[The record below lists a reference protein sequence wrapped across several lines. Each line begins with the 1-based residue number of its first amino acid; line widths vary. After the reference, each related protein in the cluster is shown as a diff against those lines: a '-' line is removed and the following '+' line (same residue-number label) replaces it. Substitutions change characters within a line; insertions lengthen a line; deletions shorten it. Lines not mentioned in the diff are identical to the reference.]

1 LFFCLQV
8 VAFETL
14 KEVRMKYYWCFALL
28 VVSGALALAQS
39 PKREDFGASLKRLKW
54 DEHKQTTV
62 EQKKIDT
69 PAAEDVLKV
78 ETTLAIFDVLVLD
91 AQGRTLTGFTKDDFV
106 VTEDGTPQEIAA
118 FSLGDGSTMPR
129 SIVLIMD
136 YSGSQLPYL
145 QNSVEAAKTL
155 VEKLTPRDR
164 MAIVTDDIELLVELT
179 SDKGK
184 LKKSLDSLKKKAAD
198 NRLGRSEQYSALFA
212 TLREL
217 VKSEERP
224 IILFQTDGDELYRLQ
239 QIGNAAPPVAKS
251 PNAFEAQRKPYSFQ
265 DVYTTAQKSRV
276 TIYTI
281 VPGVQLAGKSPE
293 EQIKRA
299 REIYAQR
306 LHAMRK
312 RAGDQSVD
320 AFLARMRQMPDSY
333 FHQMITTQH
342 RQQLAAAGIAKLTG
356 GWTEF
361 LEVPEQAAAI
371 YERILAGIN
380 RRYILGYYPTNEA
393 RDGKLR
399 KVKIEVKGHP
409 EYRIL
414 GKQSYYARDP
424 E

>member
-1 LFFCLQV
+1 
-8 VAFETL
+8 
-14 KEVRMKYYWCFALL
+14 MKYQLWFVWFVGCCLL
-28 VVSGALALAQS
+28 TAAQA
-39 PKREDFGASLKRLKW
+39 PKREEFGASLKRLQW
-54 DEHKQTTV
+54 DEQKQTAV
-62 EQKKIDT
+62 EQKKSD
-69 PAAEDVLKV
+69 AAVAEDVLKL
-78 ETTLAIFDVLVLD
+78 ETTLAIFDVLVVD

-106 VTEDGTPQEIAA
+106 VSEDGQPQEVAA
-118 FSLGDGSTMPR
+118 FSLGDGSTVAR

-145 QNSVEAAKTL
+145 QNSIEAAKTL

-164 MAIVTDDIELLVELT
+164 MAIVTDDVQLLVDFT
-179 SDKGK
+179 ADKNK
-184 LKKSLDSLKKKAAD
+184 LKKSLDSLKKKASD

-239 QIGNAAPPVAKS
+239 LIGESVPPVLTN
-251 PNAFEAQRKPYSFQ
+251 PNAFETQRKPYSLQ
-265 DVYTTAQKSRV
+265 DIYTTAQKSRV

-281 VPGVQLAGKSPE
+281 IPGVQLAGKPLE
-293 EQIKRA
+293 DQFKRA

-312 RAGDQSVD
+312 RTGDAPVD
-320 AFLARMRQMPDSY
+320 AFLSRMRQMPDSY
-333 FHQMITTQH
+333 FQQKITVQH

-361 LEVPEQAAAI
+361 LEAPEQAAAI

-414 GKQSYYARDP
+414 GKQSYYAREP
-424 E
+424 ESR

>member
-1 LFFCLQV
+1 
-8 VAFETL
+8 
-14 KEVRMKYYWCFALL
+14 MKYYWCFALL
-28 VVSGALALAQS
+28 VVGGALALAQS
-39 PKREDFGASLKRLKW
+39 TKREDFGASLKRLKW
-54 DEHKQTTV
+54 DEQKQTAV

-78 ETTLAIFDVLVLD
+78 ETTLAIFDVLVVD
-91 AQGRTLTGFTKDDFV
+91 AQGRSLTGFTKDDFV
-106 VTEDGTPQEIAA
+106 VSEDGLPQEVAA

-129 SIVLIMD
+129 SIVLIID

-164 MAIVTDDIELLVELT
+164 MAIVTDDVELLVEFT

-212 TLREL
+212 VLREL
-217 VKSEERP
+217 IKSEERP

-239 QIGNAAPPVAKS
+239 PVGDAVPPGF
-251 PNAFEAQRKPYSFQ
+251 NQRTKPYSFQ
-265 DVYTTAQKSRV
+265 DIYTTAQKSRV

-312 RAGDQSVD
+312 RAGNSSVD

-333 FHQMITTQH
+333 FQQMITTQH

-361 LEVPEQAAAI
+361 LETPEQAAAI
-371 YERILAGIN
+371 YERILVGIN

-414 GKQSYYARDP
+414 GKQSYYARGP

>member
-1 LFFCLQV
+1 
-8 VAFETL
+8 
-14 KEVRMKYYWCFALL
+14 MKYRLCFVLL
-28 VVSGALALAQS
+28 VIGCVLAAAQS
-39 PKREDFGASLKRLKW
+39 TKREDFGASLKRLRW
-54 DEHKQTTV
+54 DEQKQTAV
-62 EQKKIDT
+62 EQKLN
-69 PAAEDVLKV
+69 AASSAEDVLKV

-106 VTEDGTPQEIAA
+106 VTEDGTPEEVAA
-118 FSLGDGSTMPR
+118 FSLGDGSTVPR
-129 SIVLIMD
+129 SIVLVID

-164 MAIVTDDIELLVELT
+164 MAIVTDDIELLVEFT

-212 TLREL
+212 VLREL

-239 QIGNAAPPVAKS
+239 PLGDAVPPS
-251 PNAFEAQRKPYSFQ
+251 FNQRIKPYSFQ
-265 DVYTTAQKSRV
+265 DIYTTAQKSRV

-281 VPGVQLAGKSPE
+281 IPGVQLAGKSPE
-293 EQIKRA
+293 EQTKRA

-312 RAGDQSVD
+312 RAGNDSVD
-320 AFLARMRQMPDSY
+320 AFLARMQQMPDSY
-333 FHQMITTQH
+333 FQQMSMTQH
-342 RQQLAAAGIAKLTG
+342 REQLAAGGIAKLTG

-361 LEVPEQAAAI
+361 LETPKQAAAI
-371 YERILAGIN
+371 YERILVGIN

-414 GKQSYYARDP
+414 GKQSYYARGP

>member
-1 LFFCLQV
+1 
-8 VAFETL
+8 
-14 KEVRMKYYWCFALL
+14 MKYQLCLVLL
-28 VVSGALALAQS
+28 VIGCAFAAAQS
-39 PKREDFGASLKRLKW
+39 TKREDFGASLKQLKW
-54 DEHKQTTV
+54 DEQKQIAV
-62 EQKKIDT
+62 EQKKS
-69 PAAEDVLKV
+69 AAADDVLKV

-106 VTEDGTPQEIAA
+106 VSEDGTRQEVAA
-118 FSLGDGSTMPR
+118 FSLGDGSTVPR
-129 SIVLIMD
+129 SIVLVID

-155 VEKLTPRDR
+155 VERLTPRDR
-164 MAIVTDDIELLVELT
+164 MAIVTDDVELLVDFT

-184 LKKSLDSLKKKAAD
+184 LKKSLDSLKKKASD

-212 TLREL
+212 VLREL

-239 QIGNAAPPVAKS
+239 PVGDAVPPGF
-251 PNAFEAQRKPYSFQ
+251 NQRPKPYSFQ
-265 DVYTTAQKSRV
+265 DIYTTAQKSRV

-281 VPGVQLAGKSPE
+281 IPGVQLAGKSPE
-293 EQIKRA
+293 EQFKRA

-312 RAGDQSVD
+312 RAGDEPVD

-333 FHQMITTQH
+333 FQQMLITQH

-361 LEVPEQAAAI
+361 LETPEQAATI

-399 KVKIEVKGHP
+399 KVNIEVKGHP

-414 GKQSYYARDP
+414 GKQSYYAREP
-424 E
+424 ER

>member
-1 LFFCLQV
+1 MKSHLCCVLFVGWL
-8 VAFETL
+8 L
-14 KEVRMKYYWCFALL
+14 GGFA
-28 VVSGALALAQS
+28 AAQS
-39 PKREDFGASLKRLKW
+39 TKREEFGASLKRLQW
-54 DEHKQTTV
+54 DEQQQITV
-62 EQKKIDT
+62 EQKKAKDET
-69 PAAEDVLKV
+69 ATADDVLKV

-91 AQGRTLTGFTKDDFV
+91 PQGRALTGFTKDDFV
-106 VTEDGTPQEIAA
+106 VSEDGKPQEVAA
-118 FSLGDGSTMPR
+118 FSLGDGSTIPR
-129 SIVLIMD
+129 SIVLIID

-155 VEKLTPRDR
+155 VDKLTARDR
-164 MAIVTDDIELLVELT
+164 MAIVSDDVELLVDFT
-179 SDKGK
+179 QDKGK
-184 LKKSLDSLKKKAAD
+184 LKKSLDSLKKKASGH
-198 NRLGRSEQYSALFA
+198 RLGRSEQYSALFA

-224 IILFQTDGDELYRLQ
+224 IILFQTDGDELQRLQ
-239 QIGNAAPPVAKS
+239 PVGDAARPGF
-251 PNAFEAQRKPYSFQ
+251 NERTKPYSFQ
-265 DVYTTAQKSRV
+265 DIYTTAQKSRA

-281 VPGVQLAGKSPE
+281 IPGVQLAGKAPE
-293 EQIKRA
+293 EQFKRA

-312 RAGDQSVD
+312 RAGDESID

-333 FHQMITTQH
+333 FQQMITTQH

-361 LEVPEQAAAI
+361 LEMPEQAAAI

-380 RRYILGYYPTNEA
+380 RRYLIGYYPTNEA

-414 GKQSYYARDP
+414 GKQSYYAR
-424 E
+424 EAGK

>member
-1 LFFCLQV
+1 
-8 VAFETL
+8 
-14 KEVRMKYYWCFALL
+14 MKYYWCFALL
-28 VVSGALALAQS
+28 VVGGALALAQS
-39 PKREDFGASLKRLKW
+39 TKREDFGASLKRLKW
-54 DEHKQTTV
+54 DEQKQTAV

-78 ETTLAIFDVLVLD
+78 ETTLAIFDVLVVD
-91 AQGRTLTGFTKDDFV
+91 AQGRSLTGFTKDDFV
-106 VTEDGTPQEIAA
+106 VSEDGLPQEVAA

-129 SIVLIMD
+129 SIVLIID

-164 MAIVTDDIELLVELT
+164 MAIVTDDVELLVEFT

-212 TLREL
+212 VLREL
-217 VKSEERP
+217 IKSEERP

-239 QIGNAAPPVAKS
+239 PVGDAVPPGF
-251 PNAFEAQRKPYSFQ
+251 NQRTKPYSFQ
-265 DVYTTAQKSRV
+265 DIYTTAQKSRV

-312 RAGDQSVD
+312 RAGNSSVD

-333 FHQMITTQH
+333 FQPMITTQH

-361 LEVPEQAAAI
+361 LETPEQAAAI

-380 RRYILGYYPTNEA
+380 RRYILGYYPTNDA

-414 GKQSYYARDP
+414 GKQSYYARGP